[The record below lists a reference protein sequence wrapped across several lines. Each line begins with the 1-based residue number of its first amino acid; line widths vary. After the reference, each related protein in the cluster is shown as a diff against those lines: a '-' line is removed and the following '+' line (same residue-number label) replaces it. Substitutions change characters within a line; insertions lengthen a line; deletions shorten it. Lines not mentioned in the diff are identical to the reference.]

1 MAKKKTVKI
10 KTVKIKK
17 SEVPEEISEYILAGC
32 LSRDLGTYQDAPLV
46 RQLVEDL
53 MEFRDGEHIGEALNT
68 KFVLNWADEAGEL
81 GDLVEKGA
89 EELGLKVV
97 EDGLPENI
105 DLLKVLR
112 AMLDLP
118 DWATKADI
126 LRELDDRM
134 F

>member
-1 MAKKKTVKI
+1 MAKK

-17 SEVPEEISEYILAGC
+17 SEVPEEFSQYVLSGC
-32 LSRDLGTYQDAPLV
+32 LSRDLDPYLDAQLAEK
-46 RQLVEDL
+46 LVEDL
-53 MEFRDGEHIGEALNT
+53 MEFEEGKYIGEAINT
-68 KFVLNWADEAGEL
+68 KFVINWADEAGEL
-81 GDLVEKGA
+81 DDLIEKGA

-97 EDGLPENI
+97 EDSLPENK
-105 DLLKVLR
+105 DLIKVLR
-112 AMLDLP
+112 AMLALP

>member
-1 MAKKKTVKI
+1 MAKK

-17 SEVPEEISEYILAGC
+17 SEVPEEISDYILAGC
-32 LSRDLGTYQDAPLV
+32 LSRDLDPYLDAQV
-46 RQLVEDL
+46 AEQMASDL
-53 MEFRDGEHIGEALNT
+53 MEFEEGKYIGVALST

-81 GDLVEKGA
+81 GELVGKGA
-89 EELGLKVV
+89 EELGLKLEVA
-97 EDGLPENI
+97 LPENK
-105 DLLKVLR
+105 DLIKTLR

>member
-1 MAKKKTVKI
+1 MEKK

-17 SEVPEEISEYILAGC
+17 SEVPEEFSEYVLSGC
-32 LSRDLGTYQDAPLV
+32 LSRDLDPYLDA
-46 RQLVEDL
+46 QLAEQMVSDL
-53 MEFRDGEHIGEALNT
+53 MEFEEGKYIGEAINT
-68 KFVLNWADEAGEL
+68 KFVLNWANEAGEL
-81 GDLVEKGA
+81 EDLVEKGA

-97 EDGLPENI
+97 EDRLPENK
-105 DLLKVLR
+105 DLIKILR
-112 AMLDLP
+112 AMLALP

>member
-1 MAKKKTVKI
+1 MAKEKTVR
-10 KTVKIKK
+10 IKK

-46 RQLVEDL
+46 RQLVKDL

-81 GDLVEKGA
+81 EDLVEKGA
-89 EELGLKVV
+89 EELGLKLEVAF
-97 EDGLPENI
+97 PENK
-105 DLLKVLR
+105 DLVKVLR

>member
-1 MAKKKTVKI
+1 MAKK

-17 SEVPEEISEYILAGC
+17 SEVPEEFSEYVLSGC
-32 LSRDLGTYQDAPLV
+32 LSHDLGTYQDAPLV
-46 RQLVEDL
+46 RQLVNNL
-53 MEFRDGEHIGEALNT
+53 MEFRDGEHVGEAINT

-97 EDGLPENI
+97 EDGLPENK
-105 DLLKVLR
+105 DLVKVLR
-112 AMLDLP
+112 EMLDLP

>member
-1 MAKKKTVKI
+1 MAKK

-17 SEVPEEISEYILAGC
+17 SEVPEEFREYILAGC
-32 LSRDLGTYQDAPLV
+32 LSHDLDPYLDAQLAE
-46 RQLVEDL
+46 QLVEVL
-53 MEFRDGEHIGEALNT
+53 MEFEEGKYIGEALNT

-81 GDLVEKGA
+81 GELVEKGA
-89 EELGLKVV
+89 EDLCLKLV
-97 EDGLPENI
+97 DGFRPENK
-105 DLLKVLR
+105 DLIKTLR

>member
-1 MAKKKTVKI
+1 MAKK

-17 SEVPEEISEYILAGC
+17 SEVPEKFSEYVLSGC
-32 LSRDLGTYQDAPLV
+32 LSRDLDPYLDAQLAEK
-46 RQLVEDL
+46 LVEDL
-53 MEFRDGEHIGEALNT
+53 MEFEEGKYIGEAINT
-68 KFVLNWADEAGEL
+68 KFVINWADEAGEL
-81 GDLVEKGA
+81 DDLIEKGA

-97 EDGLPENI
+97 EDRLPENK
-105 DLLKVLR
+105 DLIKVLR
-112 AMLDLP
+112 EMLDLP

>member
-1 MAKKKTVKI
+1 MGKK

-17 SEVPEEISEYILAGC
+17 SEVPEEISDYILARC
-32 LSRDLGTYQDAPLV
+32 LSRDLDPYLDAQV
-46 RQLVEDL
+46 AEQLVEDL
-53 MEFRDGEHIGEALNT
+53 MEFEEGKYIGEALST

-81 GDLVEKGA
+81 EDLVNEGA
-89 EELGLKVV
+89 EQLGMRVVDAVPEVINLRKELI
-97 EDGLPENI
+97 E
-105 DLLKVLR
+105 
-112 AMLDLP
+112 MLDIP

>member
-1 MAKKKTVKI
+1 MDAQ
-10 KTVKIKK
+10 
-17 SEVPEEISEYILAGC
+17 LAE
-32 LSRDLGTYQDAPLV
+32 
-46 RQLVEDL
+46 QLVEDL
-53 MEFRDGEHIGEALNT
+53 MEFEEGKYIGKAINT

-81 GDLVEKGA
+81 GELVEKGA
-89 EELGLKVV
+89 EELCLKLV
-97 EDGLPENI
+97 DAFRPENK
-105 DLLKVLR
+105 DLIKVLR

>member
-1 MAKKKTVKI
+1 MAKKKTD
-10 KTVKIKK
+10 KIKK
-17 SEVPEEISEYILAGC
+17 SEVPEEFSEYVLSGC
-32 LSRDLGTYQDAPLV
+32 LSRDLDPYLDAQLAE
-46 RQLVEDL
+46 RLVEVL
-53 MEFRDGEHIGEALNT
+53 MEFEEGKYIGEAINT

-81 GDLVEKGA
+81 GDLVKKGA
-89 EELGLKVV
+89 EELCLKLV
-97 EDGLPENI
+97 DASRPENK
-105 DLLKVLR
+105 DLIKALR

>member
-1 MAKKKTVKI
+1 MAKK

-17 SEVPEEISEYILAGC
+17 SEVPEEFREYILAGC
-32 LSRDLGTYQDAPLV
+32 LSRDLDPYLDAQLAE
-46 RQLVEDL
+46 QLVSDL
-53 MEFRDGEHIGEALNT
+53 MEFEEGKYIGEAINT

-81 GDLVEKGA
+81 EDLVEKGA

-97 EDGLPENI
+97 EDRLPENK
-105 DLLKVLR
+105 DLIKVLR
-112 AMLDLP
+112 AMLELP

>member
-1 MAKKKTVKI
+1 MAKK

-17 SEVPEEISEYILAGC
+17 SEVPEEISEYVLAGC
-32 LSRDLGTYQDAPLV
+32 LLRDLDPYLDARLAEQMV
-46 RQLVEDL
+46 CDL
-53 MEFRDGEHIGEALNT
+53 MEFEEGKYIGEAINT
-68 KFVLNWADEAGEL
+68 KFVINWADEAGEL
-81 GDLVEKGA
+81 EDLVEKGA

-105 DLLKVLR
+105 DLVKVLR
-112 AMLDLP
+112 EMLDLP

>member
-1 MAKKKTVKI
+1 MVKKKTVKMQ
-10 KTVKIKK
+10 K
-17 SEVPEEISEYILAGC
+17 SEVPEEFSEYILAGS
-32 LSRDLGTYQDAPLV
+32 LSRDLDPYMDAQLAE
-46 RQLVEDL
+46 QLVEDL
-53 MEFRDGEHIGEALNT
+53 MEFEEGKYIGEAINT
-68 KFVLNWADEAGEL
+68 KFVINWAAEAGEL
-81 GDLVEKGA
+81 EDLVEKGA

-105 DLLKVLR
+105 DLVKVLR

-118 DWATKADI
+118 DWATKTDI

>member
-1 MAKKKTVKI
+1 MAKKKTVR
-10 KTVKIKK
+10 IKK

-32 LSRDLGTYQDAPLV
+32 LSRDLDPYLDA
-46 RQLVEDL
+46 QLAEQMVSDL
-53 MEFRDGEHIGEALNT
+53 MEFEEGKYIGEAINT
-68 KFVLNWADEAGEL
+68 RFVLNWADEAGEL

-97 EDGLPENI
+97 EDGLPETI
-105 DLLKVLR
+105 DFVKVLR
-112 AMLDLP
+112 EMLDLP

>member
-1 MAKKKTVKI
+1 MAKK

-17 SEVPEEISEYILAGC
+17 SEVPEEFSEYILAGC
-32 LSRDLGTYQDAPLV
+32 LSRDLDPYLDAQMV
-46 RQLVEDL
+46 SDL
-53 MEFRDGEHIGEALNT
+53 MEFEEGKYIGEAINT

-97 EDGLPENI
+97 EDGLPENK
-105 DLLKVLR
+105 DLIKLLR
-112 AMLDLP
+112 TMLNLP

>member
-1 MAKKKTVKI
+1 MAKK

-17 SEVPEEISEYILAGC
+17 SEVPEEFSEYILAGC
-32 LSRDLGTYQDAPLV
+32 LSRDLDPYMDA
-46 RQLVEDL
+46 QLAEQMVSDL
-53 MEFRDGEHIGEALNT
+53 MEFEEGKYIGEAINT

-97 EDGLPENI
+97 EDGLPETI
-105 DLLKVLR
+105 DFVKVLR
-112 AMLDLP
+112 AMLDLR
-118 DWATKADI
+118 DWATKSDI

-134 F
+134 FDN

>member
-1 MAKKKTVKI
+1 MAKK

-17 SEVPEEISEYILAGC
+17 SEVPEEFSEYVLSGC
-32 LSRDLGTYQDAPLV
+32 LSRDLDPYLDAQLAE
-46 RQLVEDL
+46 QLVEVL
-53 MEFRDGEHIGEALNT
+53 MEFEEGKYIGEALNT

-105 DLLKVLR
+105 DFDKVLR
-112 AMLDLP
+112 EMLDLP

>member
-1 MAKKKTVKI
+1 MAKK

-17 SEVPEEISEYILAGC
+17 SEVPEEFSEYVLSGC
-32 LSRDLGTYQDAPLV
+32 LSRDLDPYLDAQLAE
-46 RQLVEDL
+46 QLVEVL
-53 MEFRDGEHIGEALNT
+53 MEFEEGKYLGEAINT

-81 GDLVEKGA
+81 GDLLEKGA
-89 EELGLKVV
+89 EELCLKLV
-97 EDGLPENI
+97 DGFRPENK
-105 DLLKVLR
+105 DLIKVLR
-112 AMLDLP
+112 EMLDLP

>member
-1 MAKKKTVKI
+1 MAKK

-17 SEVPEEISEYILAGC
+17 SEVPEEFREYILAGC
-32 LSRDLGTYQDAPLV
+32 LSNDLGTYQDAPLV
-46 RQLVEDL
+46 RQLVKDL
-53 MEFRDGEHIGEALNT
+53 MEFRDGEHIGEAINT

-81 GDLVEKGA
+81 DDLVEKGA
-89 EELGLKVV
+89 EELGLK
-97 EDGLPENI
+97 LATSTPENI
-105 DLLKVLR
+105 DLVKVLR
-112 AMLDLP
+112 EMLDLP

>member
-1 MAKKKTVKI
+1 MAKK

-17 SEVPEEISEYILAGC
+17 SEVPEEFSEYVLSGC
-32 LSRDLGTYQDAPLV
+32 LSHDLDPYLDAQLAE
-46 RQLVEDL
+46 QLVEVL
-53 MEFRDGEHIGEALNT
+53 MEFVEGKYIGEAINM
-68 KFVLNWADEAGEL
+68 KFVLKWADEAGEL
-81 GDLVEKGA
+81 EDLVEKGA

-97 EDGLPENI
+97 EDSLPENK
-105 DLLKVLR
+105 DLVKVLR
-112 AMLDLP
+112 EMLDLP